1 MKQRI
6 PSFILLLWTITVLP
20 CVAETES
27 TLDLE
32 GTSIIGEQE
41 APQVRFTIP
50 WRETR
55 TTTLPRRPWTSLITH
70 EPRPLD
76 RETFLLQ
83 LQLEQLIRPN
93 ELPR

>member
-1 MKQRI
+1 MKPRVF
-6 PSFILLLWTITVLP
+6 PLMLLLMAGIVL
-20 CVAETES
+20 CGAANAED
-27 TLDLE
+27 TLELE
-32 GTSIIGEQE
+32 GTSIIGEE
-41 APQVRFTIP
+41 ESPQVRFTIP

-55 TTTLPRRPWTSLITH
+55 ATTLPRRPWTSLIRH

-76 RETFLLQ
+76 RETFQLR